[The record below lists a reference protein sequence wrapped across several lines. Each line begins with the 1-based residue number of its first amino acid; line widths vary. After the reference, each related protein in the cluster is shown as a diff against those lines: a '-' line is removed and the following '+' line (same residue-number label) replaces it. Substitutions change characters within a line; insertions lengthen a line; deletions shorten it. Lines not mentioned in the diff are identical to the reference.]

1 MQAAMLEE
9 LMWRYRAALRLRLLR
24 RLVEDLGGG
33 RQLDTTM
40 APTATTRMRAS
51 TRAGE
56 DLPGNCMYCQYL
68 VLAVLAT
75 VVMQNSIALRSITL
89 LGTPQA
95 GASSSRP
102 LLKLLTSSETHRCS
116 SLHLT
121 CLA

>member
-9 LMWRYRAALRLRLLR
+9 LMWRYRAALRLRRLR
-24 RLVEDLGGG
+24 RLVERLGSG

-40 APTATTRMRAS
+40 APTATTRAS

-89 LGTPQA
+89 LSTPQA

-102 LLKLLTSSETHRCS
+102 LLKLLSVTHRCS
-116 SLHLT
+116 LHFT
-121 CLA
+121 